1 MEILTA
7 TLELSERELVLVR
20 QSLDVIQIYGKDAP
34 FLTSLMYK
42 VEQEIKEIYDLTQQA
57 ARQKEQALQEL
68 LESEKPKQQNTNSK
82 GKA

>member
-34 FLTSLMYK
+34 FLASLMYK

-68 LESEKPKQQNTNSK
+68 LESDKLKQQNTNSK